1 MLPMGVTPGDWLMMV
16 RGVFKDLESQLQ
28 IEPFV
33 RDNKISGGVW
43 YRYPNILQRLANAVD
58 DAAQ

>member
-1 MLPMGVTPGDWLMMV
+1 MMV